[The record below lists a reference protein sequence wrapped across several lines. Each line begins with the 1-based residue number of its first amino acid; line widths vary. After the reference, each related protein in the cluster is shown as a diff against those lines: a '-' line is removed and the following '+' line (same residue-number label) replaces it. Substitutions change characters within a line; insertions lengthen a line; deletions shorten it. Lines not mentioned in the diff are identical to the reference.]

1 MAPNWDPG
9 TPPLP
14 NWDPG
19 TPPHPNWDPG
29 TPPHPNWHPGTPPH
43 PLALPALLSLQP
55 WHTTGQT
62 HTGSTRN
69 IPWESSA
76 KAAEPADASDVIR
89 GLIRELSDLNRLAMG
104 ARRGLE
110 LLRRP
115 RARRGRRAGPAGSRW
130 KEG

>member
-1 MAPNWDPG
+1 MATAGLEPG
-9 TPPLP
+9 AT
-14 NWDPG
+14 G
-19 TPPHPNWDPG
+19 TEPQEQQEG
-29 TPPHPNWHPGTPPH
+29 TSPVEK
-43 PLALPALLSLQP
+43 P
-55 WHTTGQT
+55 WHTPGQA
-62 HTGSTRN
+62 HPGSTGSS
-69 IPWESSA
+69 PWHSA

-115 RARRGRRAGPAGSRW
+115 KPRRGRRAVPGGSRW

>member
-1 MAPNWDPG
+1 MATAGPEPVATG
-9 TPPLP
+9 TEPQRE
-14 NWDPG
+14 G
-19 TPPHPNWDPG
+19 TSPE
-29 TPPHPNWHPGTPPH
+29 
-43 PLALPALLSLQP
+43 LPAEKP
-55 WHTTGQT
+55 WHSTGQA
-62 HTGSTRN
+62 HTGSTGN
-69 IPWESSA
+69 TPWESSA

-115 RARRGRRAGPAGSRW
+115 KARRGRRAAPAGSRW